1 MPRIQNSRTCGS
13 GYCLACA
20 RRGSGM
26 WSNTSSSDAI
36 RAPSIGFPECH
47 SAPSSRHPWENRT
60 ALGSGY
66 GGGSRLC
73 PTGLRDT
80 AVVFF
85 TGFLFSSPNI
95 SHLLPLRR
103 TAAEAAETDRRN
115 PGILQH
121 RAVELLVPGRGRE
134 PSSDESVQRFGGAE
148 VGQWWL
154 EVWNEPN
161 MSPFWSGSFDQ
172 YL

>member
-60 ALGSGY
+60 ALLVIRCDQLEGFIS
-66 GGGSRLC
+66 C
-73 PTGLRDT
+73 AKPPDDPI
-80 AVVFF
+80 AVERICDAMN
-85 TGFLFSSPNI
+85 TGFWLGYSLGETNAQA
-95 SHLLPLRR
+95 HMRR
-103 TAAEAAETDRRN
+103 AL
-115 PGILQH
+115 GL
-121 RAVELLVPGRGRE
+121 
-134 PSSDESVQRFGGAE
+134 
-148 VGQWWL
+148 
-154 EVWNEPN
+154 
-161 MSPFWSGSFDQ
+161 
-172 YL
+172 